1 MSKKEKEKED
11 KLSLMLYR
19 EAAELRRI
27 GNRAV
32 RAAQEKNRRL
42 GIPNAY
48 SHEGRLYFEL
58 PSGEIT
64 EVDPFAEALAA
75 KGS

>member
-1 MSKKEKEKED
+1 MSGKD
-11 KLSLMLYR
+11 TLDLQTYR
-19 EAAELRRI
+19 EAAELRRL

-32 RAAQEKNRRL
+32 RKAQEENRRR

-48 SHEGRLYFEL
+48 SKRGTLYFEL

-64 EVDPFAEALAA
+64 TEDPFETD
-75 KGS
+75 K

>member
-1 MSKKEKEKED
+1 MDRNDEGLDIET
-11 KLSLMLYR
+11 YR
-19 EAAELRRI
+19 MAAELRRI

-32 RAAQEKNRRL
+32 RNAQAENRRL

-48 SHEGRLYFEL
+48 SRRGRLYFEL

-64 EVDPFAEALAA
+64 EDDPFEDT
-75 KGS
+75 GRTNGES

>member
-1 MSKKEKEKED
+1 MDGNAELDIET
-11 KLSLMLYR
+11 YR

-32 RAAQEKNRRL
+32 RNAQAENRRL

-48 SHEGRLYFEL
+48 SRRGRLYFEL

-64 EVDPFAEALAA
+64 EDDPFEEIDHADEA
-75 KGS
+75 S

>member
-1 MSKKEKEKED
+1 MAQFGR
-11 KLSLMLYR
+11 LSREAYR

-32 RAAQEKNRRL
+32 RKAQEENRRR

-48 SHEGRLYFEL
+48 SLQGRLYYQL

-64 EVDPFAEALAA
+64 EDDPFDELTSGTDA
-75 KGS
+75 

>member
-1 MSKKEKEKED
+1 MAEAPELNLETLRK
-11 KLSLMLYR
+11 
-19 EAAELRRI
+19 AAELRRI

-32 RAAQEKNRRL
+32 RKAQEENRRL

-48 SHEGRLYFEL
+48 SHNGRLYFEL

-64 EVDPFAEALAA
+64 EVDPFHEIPREER
-75 KGS
+75 

>member
-1 MSKKEKEKED
+1 MAETKV
-11 KLSLMLYR
+11 LSLETYR

-32 RAAQEKNRRL
+32 HEAQEENRRR
-42 GIPNAY
+42 GVPNAY
-48 SHEGRLYFEL
+48 SHGGRLYFEL

-64 EVDPFAEALAA
+64 EEDPFT
-75 KGS
+75 